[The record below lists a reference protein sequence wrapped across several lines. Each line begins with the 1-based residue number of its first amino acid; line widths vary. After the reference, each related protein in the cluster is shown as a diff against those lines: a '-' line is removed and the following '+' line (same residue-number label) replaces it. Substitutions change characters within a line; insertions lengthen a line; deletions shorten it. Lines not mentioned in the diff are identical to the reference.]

1 MNSYQLSVRDKVQ
14 GGFKWEDTVEAPEAE
29 EVIEAVAVQDIQVV
43 RVAAV
48 LQSGRRTNRLRDVIT
63 VPIMTGP
70 ADYIRVIQAIAVSEP
85 KADGMQGL
93 SLHLFL

>member
-14 GGFKWEDTVEAPEAE
+14 GGFKWRDTVEAPEAE
-29 EVIEAVAVQDIQVV
+29 EVIEAVVQGIQAV

-63 VPIMTGP
+63 VPIMTGS

-85 KADGMQGL
+85 KADEMQGL